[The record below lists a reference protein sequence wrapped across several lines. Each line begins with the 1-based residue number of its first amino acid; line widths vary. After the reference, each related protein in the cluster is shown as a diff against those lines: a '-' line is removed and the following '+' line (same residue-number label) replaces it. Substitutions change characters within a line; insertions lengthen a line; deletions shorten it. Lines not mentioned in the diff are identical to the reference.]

1 MPIAFEHPDQPDVV
15 ALIAALDAYQSSL
28 YPPEACYTLDISAL
42 SQPQVRFAV
51 ARDDSGQ
58 AIGCAAVVLGP
69 DGGEV
74 KRMYVQPA
82 ARGQGIARQLLLA
95 LEGAA
100 RAEGCRLL
108 QLETGPLQPEAL
120 AFYASLGFAR
130 CAAFG
135 DYPDHPLS
143 VFMRKTLHPAS
154 AGYQLQPCVADD
166 FEALL
171 ALRLAAMQPS
181 LQAIGRFD
189 PERARARL
197 AASYQPAITHWIVQ
211 GGQRVG
217 FVACRPLADCHYLD
231 HLYVV
236 PGLQGQGIGGAVL
249 QQLQAQAAHAGLPLC
264 LGALRGSAAN
274 LFYQRHGFVP
284 THEEAWDIYYRWPAT
299 AGVGVRA
306 GQRVFS

>member
-1 MPIAFEHPDQPDVV
+1 MPIAFEHPDQPDVI

-51 ARDDSGQ
+51 ARDESGQ

-82 ARGQGIARQLLLA
+82 TRGQGVARELLLA

-100 RAEGCRLL
+100 RAAGCRLL

-120 AFYASLGFAR
+120 AFYASLGFER
-130 CAAFG
+130 CGPFG

-143 VFMRKTLHPAS
+143 VFMCKPLADAAAQ
-154 AGYQLQPCVADD
+154 AGYQLQPCTDED

-171 ALRLAAMQPS
+171 VLRLAAMQPS

-197 AASYQPAITHWIVQ
+197 AASYQPAITRWIVRA
-211 GGQRVG
+211 GQRIG
-217 FVACRPLADCHYLD
+217 FLACHRQDDHYYLD
-231 HLYVV
+231 HFYLL
-236 PGLQGQGIGGAVL
+236 PSQQGQGVGSAVL
-249 QQLQAQAAHAGLPLC
+249 RQLQAEAAAQGMPIK

-274 LFYQRHGFVP
+274 RFYQRHGFVP
-284 THEEAWDIYYRWPAT
+284 THEEEWDIYYRWPAST
-299 AGVGVRA
+299 TDTRA
-306 GQRVFS
+306 AVS